1 MMGSASMRS
10 CFADEPAEP
19 GPCPQPAYSVVI
31 PFYNEAANA
40 AGLPAGV
47 NAALISLSAPYEV
60 LMVDDGSADECAE
73 ILTGVAAAQ
82 PQCKLI
88 RLSPNGGQAA
98 ALYRGLKAATAP
110 LIITLDGDGQNCPG
124 DIPRLLPGL
133 ENADMVVGVR
143 VNRQDGW
150 LRRKISSLAN
160 AVRGRLLGDGMSDSG
175 CALKVFRRGVISS
188 FIPIRTLY
196 SFMPAMAVAGGFRV
210 AEAPVRHRARS
221 GGKSSYG
228 LRGFLWRP
236 RLDLLGGWWVSP
248 PRFCGAR
255 TAPGERGSGRRR

>member
-1 MMGSASMRS
+1 MRSISMRS
-10 CFADEPAEP
+10 SFSDEPAEP
-19 GPCPQPAYSVVI
+19 ESCPHPKYSVVI

-40 AGLPAGV
+40 AALLEEV
-47 NAALISLSAPYEV
+47 NATLSSLAAPYEV
-60 LMVDDGSADECAE
+60 LMVDDGSADQCAE
-73 ILTGVAAAQ
+73 ILAEIAAAQ

-124 DIPRLLPGL
+124 DIPQLLPGL

-175 CALKVFRRGVISS
+175 CALKVFRREVISA

-210 AEAPVRHRARS
+210 AEAPVRHRARG

-228 LRGFLWRP
+228 LRVFLWRP
-236 RLDLLGGWWVSP
+236 VLDLLGVWWFTRR
-248 PRFCGAR
+248 RFREAR
-255 TAPGERGSGRRR
+255 TAPGQGRGSLRG

>member
-1 MMGSASMRS
+1 MRS
-10 CFADEPAEP
+10 KSERSSFADEPAEP

-40 AGLPAGV
+40 AALLEEV
-47 NAALISLSAPYEV
+47 NATLISLAEPYEV
-60 LMVDDGSADECAE
+60 MMVDDGSADQCAE
-73 ILTGVAAAQ
+73 ILTGIAAAQ

-124 DIPRLLPGL
+124 DIPQLLPGL

-150 LRRKISSLAN
+150 LRRKISFLAN

-175 CALKVFRRGVISS
+175 CALKVFRREVISA

-210 AEAPVRHRARS
+210 AEAPVRHRARG

-228 LRGFLWRP
+228 LRVFLWRP
-236 RLDLLGGWWVSP
+236 VLDLLGVWWFTRR
-248 PRFCGAR
+248 RFREAR
-255 TAPGERGSGRRR
+255 TAPGQGRGPLRG